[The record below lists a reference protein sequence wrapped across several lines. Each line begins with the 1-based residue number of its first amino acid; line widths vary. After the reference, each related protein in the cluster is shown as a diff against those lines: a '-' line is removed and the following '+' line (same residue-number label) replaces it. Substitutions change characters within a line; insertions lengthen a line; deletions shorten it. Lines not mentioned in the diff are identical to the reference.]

1 MANKV
6 IKQSISLKKNVLY
19 MFMANF
25 IYALSNWFQLS
36 LVSKLMNINDLGEY
50 TLSIAIV
57 SPLFLF
63 FCMQLRSLILTD
75 HKDEFSYATYFSF
88 RLFTSIIFLLIVCF
102 LGILM
107 RFNLSILILYA
118 LIRCIE
124 GVADI
129 SNGKCQQLEQMK
141 TVFISIA
148 SKSILLSIG
157 FFVGLYFFKSIQLGF
172 ILGIASMLVFLLF
185 YDIKRNMF
193 EKFILRSFEY
203 RSLLIKAFP
212 LAIVIVVISL
222 NTNISKFYIE
232 YFIDTSTQGI
242 YSSLSYCIIL
252 GSFIANAIGQTVSP
266 RLSRYYQERDKKKFD
281 QIQNRFTLFTIIIG
295 VLAII
300 ISIFGG
306 EFILNFLFNQTIA
319 AYKNQ
324 FVLIMVSGLFIYI
337 ATSLGYTLTSMR
349 EFKIQPYINGT
360 ILCLNLIC
368 SYFLV
373 KNYGI
378 NGAIYTTIFCYVI
391 QVIITYSIIKKKS
404 KLQFYK

>member
-36 LVSKLMNINDLGEY
+36 LVSKFMNINDLGEY

-266 RLSRYYQERDKKKFD
+266 RLSRYYQERDKKNFD

-295 VLAII
+295 V
-300 ISIFGG
+300 
-306 EFILNFLFNQTIA
+306 
-319 AYKNQ
+319 
-324 FVLIMVSGLFIYI
+324 
-337 ATSLGYTLTSMR
+337 
-349 EFKIQPYINGT
+349 
-360 ILCLNLIC
+360 C
-368 SYFLV
+368 
-373 KNYGI
+373 
-378 NGAIYTTIFCYVI
+378 
-391 QVIITYSIIKKKS
+391 KS
-404 KLQFYK
+404 SA